1 MMVIGQIE
9 RLGQR
14 KSHSEEW
21 LMTKLTMLAMLAM
34 RYVSL
39 YWKTTPASIYNLVG

>member
-1 MMVIGQIE
+1 
-9 RLGQR
+9 
-14 KSHSEEW
+14 
-21 LMTKLTMLAMLAM
+21 MTKLTMLAMLAMPTMLAMLAM

>member
-1 MMVIGQIE
+1 MMVISQIE

-21 LMTKLTMLAMLAM
+21 LITKLTMPTMLAMLAM
-34 RYVSL
+34 REVSL
-39 YWKTTPASIYNLVG
+39 Y